1 MERLQLSQFTPS
13 SQFHIKKDDD
23 LLIRQRYL
31 QSILIFITA
40 LLFLINPALSV
51 TSTVAQKVSANGNS
65 FNEDSALRLSQ
76 AAIGTIPSDYTF
88 LDRQERPVR
97 LANYRGKPLLVSFI
111 YTGCFQICP
120 ATTKSLNDAI
130 ENLKRTI
137 GTDQFNVISIGFN
150 QPFDSPQALRIFA
163 SKNDINAPNW
173 EFLSPHESIVE
184 SLTRD
189 FGFSYASNQSGI
201 DHVLEITVLD
211 GQGRIYS
218 QIYGGKL
225 DPEIISAPILQLL
238 RGAPLPQALSLSDV
252 INRVR
257 LICTVYDPVTGRYR
271 YDYSLILEIA
281 GGCTFLIAMLWLYID
296 ERLKRR
302 RSRKQT
308 LKNNVSVCVRSP
320 K

>member
-23 LLIRQRYL
+23 LLIRRCFL
-31 QSILIFITA
+31 RSILIFIAA
-40 LLFLINPALSV
+40 LLFLINPAFSA
-51 TSTVAQKVSANGNS
+51 TSTVAQKVSVNGNS

-97 LANYRGKPLLVSFI
+97 LASYRGKPLLVSFI

-218 QIYGGKL
+218 QIYGDKL

-238 RGAPLPQALSLSDV
+238 RGAPLPQALNLSDV

-271 YDYSLILEIA
+271 YDYGLILEIA
-281 GGCTFLIAMLWLYID
+281 GGCTFLIAMFWLYID
-296 ERLKRR
+296 EWLKRR
-302 RSRKQT
+302 RSRKPT
-308 LKNNVSVCVRSP
+308 LKNSISISVRSP
-320 K
+320 